1 MMGAGAGILSEE
13 FVFEVNLFPIS
24 TWLQITE
31 LREEENVNFC
41 ELVFEA
47 FRLI

>member
-1 MMGAGAGILSEE
+1 MMGAGAGILSED
-13 FVFEVNLFPIS
+13 FVFEANLVPIS

-31 LREEENVNFC
+31 LWEEENLNFC

>member
-1 MMGAGAGILSEE
+1 MMGVEAGILSED
-13 FVFEVNLFPIS
+13 FVFEVNLISIS

-31 LREEENVNFC
+31 LWEEENLNFC
-41 ELVFEA
+41 ELAFEA